1 MSKLSFEHWYVL
13 SVFLFC
19 ILLMF
24 VIEYTLE
31 IRGIFVQIKE
41 LLTCV
46 YDYLPENVIDDIVFN
61 GLWDDILGE
70 VKDASF
76 IVGTVGLRADI
87 YNRVVEDYPQF
98 VKSLSVKNDKM
109 LSFMIVSGRAITFKI
124 YNSEDFLDISIQ
136 ENDYNK
142 ESNTIYV
149 RHFDLG
155 RIELNSSKLDDEGY
169 FVDYTCDI
177 KYIDEEG
184 NEVIVDGVE
193 EEKDEIFAQ
202 KFHVPMVMAR
212 VFRTNFKIFSKEISR
227 MKAKTEMVS
236 CDEDMSDEDKYL
248 FSKPFLF
255 KDLKELIISDTQKRI
270 YEDLQELGIDA
281 PDTYMVQKPQ
291 AIDAIVQNL
300 VNQIGGESEVVISDN
315 IIQNF
320 YFVLE
325 NVVSNEILTN
335 GMIIKKADGEFI
347 LYLVQI
353 ENDRVS
359 LIPQVLGEEQREMLF
374 NKSAK
379 NMEVEGLRE
388 FLELGLKR

>member
-1 MSKLSFEHWYVL
+1 M
-13 SVFLFC
+13 
-19 ILLMF
+19 
-24 VIEYTLE
+24 
-31 IRGIFVQIKE
+31 QIKE

-46 YDYLPENVIDDIVFN
+46 YDYLPENIVNDTVFN
-61 GLWDDILGE
+61 GLWNDVLGE

-76 IVGTVGLRADI
+76 MVGTVGLRADI
-87 YNRVVEDYPQF
+87 YNRVIEDYPQF

-149 RHFDLG
+149 RHFGLG

-212 VFRTNFKIFSKEISR
+212 VFRTNFKRFSKEISR

-236 CDEDMSDEDKYL
+236 CDEDMSDEEKYL
-248 FSKPFLF
+248 FSKPFLL
-255 KDLKELIISDTQKRI
+255 KDIKELIISDTQKRI

-335 GMIIKKADGEFI
+335 GMIIKKINGEFI

-353 ENDRVS
+353 ENDSVS

>member
-1 MSKLSFEHWYVL
+1 M
-13 SVFLFC
+13 
-19 ILLMF
+19 
-24 VIEYTLE
+24 
-31 IRGIFVQIKE
+31 QIKE

-61 GLWDDILGE
+61 GLWNDILEE

-76 IVGTVGLRADI
+76 MVGTVGLRADI
-87 YNRVVEDYPQF
+87 YNRVIEDYPQF
-98 VKSLSVKNDKM
+98 VKSLSIKNDKM

-149 RHFDLG
+149 RHFGLG
-155 RIELNSSKLDDEGY
+155 RIEFNSSKLDDEGY

-212 VFRTNFKIFSKEISR
+212 VFRTNFKRFSKEISR

-236 CDEDMSDEDKYL
+236 CDEDMSDEEKYL

-270 YEDLQELGIDA
+270 YEDLQELGIEA

-335 GMIIKKADGEFI
+335 GMIIKKINGEFI

-359 LIPQVLGEEQREMLF
+359 LIPQVLGDEQREMLF